1 MESSN
6 HNHLGKFITYALG
19 IDASI
24 IIWIVIE
31 ARSKQKSAIEW
42 LNYTTIKDVQFSLI
56 ELKAYRIGESLPTSK
71 FEIAEILNSFLK
83 LQYEIEQYVNPLF
96 Y

>member
-1 MESSN
+1 MVK
-6 HNHLGKFITYALG
+6 LYY
-19 IDASI
+19 D
-24 IIWIVIE
+24 
-31 ARSKQKSAIEW
+31 
-42 LNYTTIKDVQFSLI
+42 KDVQFSLI